1 MGEGG
6 SVRGPPGPE
15 DHIFIQACSG
25 GGPPAK
31 GRRACRHSH
40 SSGLEQG
47 LWVPEAPG
55 VAALLSRKGPTRA
68 RQPGRHH
75 LDSPGLPCDPPLSVP
90 RRPQYQTVALREAY
104 SEPSLGSPKV
114 SLARLWTGLS
124 RNSQDRG
131 LHTQARRGAGPR
143 PPHMSAGHGAP
154 LQCCM
159 DDSHQPSYVTPW
171 PPPSALGA
179 LPSAEGLLCVLWLR
193 LLTGRL
199 FL

>member
-68 RQPGRHH
+68 RLPGSGR
-75 LDSPGLPCDPPLSVP
+75 
-90 RRPQYQTVALREAY
+90 T
-104 SEPSLGSPKV
+104 
-114 SLARLWTGLS
+114 LS
-124 RNSQDRG
+124 RKQSGNSRSLWD
-131 LHTQARRGAGPR
+131 PE
-143 PPHMSAGHGAP
+143 S
-154 LQCCM
+154 
-159 DDSHQPSYVTPW
+159 
-171 PPPSALGA
+171 
-179 LPSAEGLLCVLWLR
+179 LL
-193 LLTGRL
+193 
-199 FL
+199 

>member
-6 SVRGPPGPE
+6 SVWGPPGPE

-75 LDSPGLPCDPPLSVP
+75 LDSPGLPCDPP
-90 RRPQYQTVALREAY
+90 
-104 SEPSLGSPKV
+104 SLCPGDPNT
-114 SLARLWTGLS
+114 R
-124 RNSQDRG
+124 Q
-131 LHTQARRGAGPR
+131 LH
-143 PPHMSAGHGAP
+143 
-154 LQCCM
+154 
-159 DDSHQPSYVTPW
+159 
-171 PPPSALGA
+171 
-179 LPSAEGLLCVLWLR
+179 
-193 LLTGRL
+193 
-199 FL
+199 